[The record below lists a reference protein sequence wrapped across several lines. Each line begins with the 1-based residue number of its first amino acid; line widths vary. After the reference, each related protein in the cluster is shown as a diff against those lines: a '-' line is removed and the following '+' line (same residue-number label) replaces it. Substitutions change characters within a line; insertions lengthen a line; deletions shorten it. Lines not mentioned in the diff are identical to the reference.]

1 VSRARLVITAITK
14 QGLSQAEAARTY
26 GLSQAWVSRLMARY
40 RLEGEAAYEP
50 RSRRPNTSPT
60 ALPAQVVDLIVR
72 LRKELAD
79 AGLDAGPDTIAWHLE
94 HHHGVTIARSTISR
108 HLTRAGLI
116 APAPKKRPRSS
127 YIRFEAAIPNQTW
140 QSDFTHY
147 RLTTGVD
154 VEMISWLDDCTRYAL
169 HVTAHRR
176 VTGPTVTATFR
187 ETLAQYGIPASTL
200 TDNGMVYTV
209 RLAGGRGGRNT
220 FEHELRRLHIV
231 QKNSRPGHPTTCGK
245 VERFQQTMKKWLRAQ
260 TTQPGSI
267 AELQSLLD
275 VFVDEYNHRRPH
287 RSLPHRATPAARYN
301 TLPKALPGESRD
313 PDTHDRV
320 RHDRVDKA
328 GSVTIR
334 HNGRLHHI
342 GVGRTNQGTCVIMLV
357 QDLHIRVVNA
367 ITGELL
373 RDLILNP
380 NTDYQPTG
388 APKGPTRK

>member
-1 VSRARLVITAITK
+1 MSRARLVITAITK

-79 AGLDAGPDTIAWHLE
+79 AGLDAEPDTIAWHLE

-108 HLTRAGLI
+108 HLARAGLV

-127 YIRFEAAIPNQTW
+127 YVRFEAAMPNQTW

-154 VEMISWLDDCTRYAL
+154 VEVISWLDDCTRYAL
-169 HVTAHRR
+169 HVSAHTRI
-176 VTGPTVTATFR
+176 TGPIVTATFR
-187 ETLAQYGIPASTL
+187 ETLTHYGIPASTL

-220 FEHELRRLHIV
+220 FENELRRLHIV
-231 QKNSRPGHPTTCGK
+231 QKNSRPAHPTTCGK
-245 VERFQQTMKKWLRAQ
+245 AERFQQTLKKWLRAQ
-260 TTQPGSI
+260 PAQ
-267 AELQSLLD
+267 
-275 VFVDEYNHRRPH
+275 RP
-287 RSLPHRATPAARYN
+287 PPPN
-301 TLPKALPGESRD
+301 SR
-313 PDTHDRV
+313 P
-320 RHDRVDKA
+320 
-328 GSVTIR
+328 
-334 HNGRLHHI
+334 
-342 GVGRTNQGTCVIMLV
+342 
-357 QDLHIRVVNA
+357 
-367 ITGELL
+367 
-373 RDLILNP
+373 
-380 NTDYQPTG
+380 
-388 APKGPTRK
+388 